1 MRHKQLRHFGTN
13 PRTRLSAI
21 LVSGTAL
28 VSLGALVWVVVVATN
43 VTRSPTSPQQSS
55 RDHPPPLVRPP
66 ATATLLPSVAS
77 VQDADLHD
85 RVWFILD
92 RANSEVHRLTT
103 QGAYLD
109 SFGGDGDGPGEFRSG
124 KLIVTHA
131 DTIIVATRRRLHLYR
146 PDGTGLGSRRT
157 EPPEDCAVPNLADVA
172 STSAGLLLAYG
183 CDRGER
189 FESVVVL
196 EVAEGSYRRLAE
208 RFASSGNDRAWGPFD
223 EGVVVAEHPHGF
235 LFGHPNDE
243 CLNVFDITG
252 QVVDRVCHEW
262 IERQPAPDPLG
273 EEWNELAALG
283 RAAGVSLEVPERYPP
298 FDMVF
303 VRRDAGLVYRT
314 LVTASV
320 GVFRLLAKGTDLL
333 DRVPPASTLF
343 MAEGIVLAA
352 WYDLAGTHI
361 MIYDTANS

>member
-1 MRHKQLRHFGTN
+1 MWTSQLKHVGTN

-43 VTRSPTSPQQSS
+43 VTRSPSSPQQSS
-55 RDHPPPLVRPP
+55 RDHPPSLVRPP

-85 RVWFILD
+85 RIWFILD
-92 RANSEVHRLTT
+92 RANSQVHRLTA
-103 QGAYLD
+103 QGTYLD

-124 KLIVTHA
+124 KLIVAHA

-146 PDGTGLGSRRT
+146 SDGTGLGSRRT
-157 EPPEDCAVPNLADVA
+157 EPPQECAVPSLADIA

-183 CDRGER
+183 CDPRER
-189 FESVVVL
+189 FAGLVVL

-208 RFASSGNDRAWGPFD
+208 RLARSGNDRAWGPFD

-243 CLNVFDITG
+243 CLNVLDLTG

-262 IERQPAPDPLG
+262 IERQPAPHPVG
-273 EEWNELAALG
+273 EEWNELAALA
-283 RAAGVSLEVPERYPP
+283 RATGMSLEVPERYPP
-298 FDMVF
+298 FDKVF
-303 VRRDAGLVYRT
+303 VRRDAGPVYRAPAT
-314 LVTASV
+314 ESV
-320 GVFRLLAKGTDLL
+320 GVFRLLARDS
-333 DRVPPASTLF
+333 DVFDSVPSASTLF

-361 MIYDTANS
+361 MVYDAVDS